1 MSENLNS
8 WQLQA
13 VQFNSW
19 QNCCQNGLILPYG
32 IPPNSFCCNGVI
44 APVSPQSP
52 SGTVTCS
59 GVDCSSYAPVCFS
72 VSGKNLCSYLAGIDV
87 AICTLQTSVANIPC
101 SAISVGGNYTCIV
114 GLVPTISYNLC
125 QWTAAVNATFCAIN
139 AKVNFLGGGVPIGLV
154 PDGNKGILN
163 SFRGMVF
170 LGGTGSITGSPT
182 HGSSSGSTQIIG

>member
-13 VQFNSW
+13 VLNNSF
-19 QNCCQNGLILPYG
+19 QNCCQEQLITPFGLPQ
-32 IPPNSFCCNGVI
+32 NSFCCNII
-44 APVSPQSP
+44 APVSPVTQNL
-52 SGTVTCS
+52 SGYCTNI
-59 GVDCSSYAPVCFS
+59 DCSPYSPVCFS
-72 VSGKNLCSYLAGIDV
+72 VSGKNLCNYIAGIDQ
-87 AICTLQTSVANIPC
+87 AICALQTSLTNIPC
-101 SAISVGGNYTCIV
+101 SAISVGSGYTCIL
-114 GLVPTISYNLC
+114 GLIPTISYNLC

-163 SFRGMVF
+163 SLRGMAF
-170 LGGTGSITGSPT
+170 IGGTGSITVSPT